1 MSHKAH
7 AKQVVEHA
15 PEYVAAPIIA
25 KRFSVT
31 SRYILQLAAAGKIP
45 CIRLG
50 FKCVRFN
57 PQAVAIALGIE
68 QSTGGARL

>member
-1 MSHKAH
+1 MSHEAH
-7 AKQVVEHA
+7 AKKVVEHA

-31 SRYILQLAAAGKIP
+31 SRYVLQLAAAGKIP

-57 PQAVAIALGIE
+57 LQAVAIALGITE
-68 QSTGGARL
+68 GGNRA

>member
-31 SRYILQLAAAGKIP
+31 SRYVLQLAAAGRIP

-57 PQAVAIALGIE
+57 PAEVAQALGVTL
-68 QSTGGARL
+68 TGGARP

>member
-7 AKQVVEHA
+7 ANKVVEQT
-15 PEYVAAPIIA
+15 PEFVAAPIIA

-31 SRYILQLAAAGKIP
+31 SRYILQMAAAGKIP

-57 PQAVAIALGIE
+57 PAEVAQALGV
-68 QSTGGARL
+68 TLTKGARQ

>member
-1 MSHKAH
+1 MSHEAH
-7 AKQVVEHA
+7 AKKVVEHA
-15 PEYVAAPIIA
+15 PEYVAAPTIA

-31 SRYILQLAAAGKIP
+31 SRYVLQLAAAGRIP

-57 PQAVAIALGIE
+57 PQAVAVALGITE
-68 QSTGGARL
+68 GGTRQ